1 MYIRVFLLFLL
12 VFGGL
17 LASPFVTSLGCMV
30 LVSSDPVVTYGNKK
44 IGMRT
49 LFSSG
54 SYSPIVDTRICA
66 IIGNSQL
73 QTCKWSSGHHP
84 PMICFSLVFFLF

>member
-66 IIGNSQL
+66 ILVTLNYRRV
-73 QTCKWSSGHHP
+73 SGA
-84 PMICFSLVFFLF
+84 LVITLL